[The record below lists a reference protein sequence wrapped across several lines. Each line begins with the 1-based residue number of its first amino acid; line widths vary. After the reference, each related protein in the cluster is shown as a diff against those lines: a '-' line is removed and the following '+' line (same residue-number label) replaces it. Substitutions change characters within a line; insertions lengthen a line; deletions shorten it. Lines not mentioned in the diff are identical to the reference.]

1 MHAIRISVSLAVAV
15 LLGALAGAASAQV
28 PLRKNIDLLRPEELA
43 AYEHAIQILKDR
55 SNVNPYDKTGYLWQA
70 WVHNCPFI
78 WQPASGVG
86 ASGSHGGRCDNALV
100 SPPGPDF
107 VASHPGVCEHH
118 KDLFLIW
125 HRAQFYYFE
134 KILQATDP
142 DGTVTDSRGMKGPGT
157 RNVAVPFWNW
167 TRPPTGVRYAK
178 ALEDRNSPLFHARRA
193 QNALTPTEITQVGQ
207 ATSALAVAALV
218 NDPDWQNFGGFPQ
231 EASTGGGG
239 NFEYEHHDLM
249 HFFYFG
255 TTSDMAAPPT
265 AALDPAFFSYHS
277 YIDLLLQ
284 FWLERH
290 GSNAMTS
297 LDNFLR
303 ATQPDS
309 VAPAPGHASGAGLP
323 SMGQGRI
330 YLDPAALGIGYEVTD
345 ADRLP
350 APEAVARVIVGA
362 NGAPAAFAATDKS
375 RHARLSGPGLF
386 DPNAG
391 PPTMV
396 AKVAVPVPSTVTA
409 IRAKFQR
416 PDGAPDVS
424 YLIDFYL
431 HPASL
436 DLDLANRSQR
446 EKYIVTALA
455 FWGGGGATGHS
466 EHDSNKPLFVNL
478 TNTLKDLAGT
488 GHSGETWTLTAV
500 VSQQPPSAAFGTLSL
515 VP

>member
-1 MHAIRISVSLAVAV
+1 MKAIRMSVPLAIAMIVI
-15 LLGALAGAASAQV
+15 ALAGAASAQT
-28 PLRKNIDLLRPEELA
+28 PLRKNIDLLSKDELA
-43 AYEHAIQILKDR
+43 AYEHAIQIMKDR
-55 SNVNPYDKTGYLWQA
+55 SAANPYDKSGYLWQA
-70 WVHNCPFI
+70 WVHNCTFI
-78 WQPASGVG
+78 WQPANGIG
-86 ASGSHGGRCDNALV
+86 APGSHGGRCDNAMV
-100 SPPGPDF
+100 SPPAPDF

-167 TRPPTGVRYAK
+167 TRPPSGVRYAK
-178 ALEDRNSPLFHARRA
+178 ALEDRNSPLFHERRKQTA
-193 QNALTPTEITQVGQ
+193 VTPQEQQQIGQ

-231 EASTGGGG
+231 EAPTGGGG
-239 NFEYEHHDLM
+239 NFEYEHHDVM

-255 TTSDMAAPPT
+255 PGSDMAAPPT

-290 GSNAMTS
+290 GSQAMTS

-309 VAPAPGHASGAGLP
+309 VRPAPGHTPGAGLP
-323 SMGQGRI
+323 SMGTGRI
-330 YLDPAALGIGYEVTD
+330 YLDPAALGTGYEVTD
-345 ADRLP
+345 ADKLP
-350 APEAVARVIVGA
+350 PPEAVARAVAGV
-362 NGAPAAFAATDKS
+362 NGTPAPFAATEKS

-386 DPNAG
+386 DPSTG

-396 AKVAVPVPSTVTA
+396 AKLPVRIPSGVNFV
-409 IRAKFQR
+409 RAKFQR

-431 HPASL
+431 HPAGT

-446 EKYIVTALA
+446 EKYIVTALG
-455 FWGGGGATGHS
+455 FWGSGGTSGHS

-478 TNTLKDLAGT
+478 TSALKDLAST
-488 GHSGETWTLTAV
+488 GHGGETWTLTAV
-500 VSQQPPSAAFGTLSL
+500 VSQQPPSATFGTLSL